1 MNITVILGKRL
12 NDDGS
17 MKEELIKR
25 IELGLKVF
33 DESKSEYLVLCGG
46 MPNKLAGK
54 TEASQMNEYVVS
66 KGFDSN
72 KIIIEDK
79 SKTTWGNAI
88 YLKRLIKNNFDIE
101 KVYLVSTAYHFERK
115 FGSCLKIFKRHFNK
129 SEIIKC
135 ESEE

>member
-25 IELGLKVF
+25 IELGLKTYK
-33 DESKSEYLVLCGG
+33 ESKSDFLVLCGG
-46 MPNKLAGK
+46 MPNKLAGR
-54 TEASQMNEYVVS
+54 TEASVMNEYILS

-72 KIIIEDK
+72 KIILEDK

-101 KVYLVSTAYHFERK
+101 KVYLVSTKYHFERK